1 MNLGGLNSSLF
12 ELSFMNDVK
21 RLSEILKSDKLAT
34 VMPKINQNR
43 IE

>member
-1 MNLGGLNSSLF
+1 MNLGGLNSLLF

-21 RLSEILKSDKLAT
+21 LLSEILKTNKLAT
-34 VMPKINQNR
+34 VMPKINQNS